1 MKLFALALL
10 IAGAVTVQTSGRVLA
25 AQPGQSC
32 QDVIAAGG
40 QTPGGSGNVM
50 HSGSPFN
57 QVTGGTSGG
66 VYAGN
71 SPQTT
76 PISSG
81 GTYRGNGNPVSQYDV
96 ACFQVSSH

>member
-32 QDVIAAGG
+32 QTVISNGG
-40 QTPGGSGNVM
+40 QTPGGSGNNL
-50 HSGSPFN
+50 HTGSPFN
-57 QVTGGTSGG
+57 QTTGGVSGG

-76 PISSG
+76 PILNG
-81 GTYRGNGNPVSQYDV
+81 GTYPGNGNPVSQYDV
-96 ACFQVSSH
+96 ACFQVSGH

>member
-25 AQPGQSC
+25 AQPGKNC
-32 QDVIAAGG
+32 QNVIKAGG
-40 QTPGGSGNVM
+40 QTPGGSGNVL
-50 HSGSPFN
+50 HTGSPFN
-57 QVTGGTSGG
+57 QVTSVSGG

-76 PISSG
+76 PILNG
-81 GTYRGNGNPVSQYDV
+81 GTYPGNGNPVSQYDV
-96 ACFQVSSH
+96 ACFQVSGH